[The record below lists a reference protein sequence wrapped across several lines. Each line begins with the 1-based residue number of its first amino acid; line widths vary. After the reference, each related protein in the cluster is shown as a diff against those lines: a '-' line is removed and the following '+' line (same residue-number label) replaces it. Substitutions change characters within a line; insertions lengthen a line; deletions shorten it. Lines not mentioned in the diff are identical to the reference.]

1 VGRRI
6 RWLGVVM
13 LLCFGLVVVQLVNIQ
28 FVRAKALANSPYNPR
43 VSTLKYDNLR
53 GNIYASDGTL
63 LAQSLKATTGLYHY
77 MRVYPHGPLFAGI
90 TGYDSLEYGTSGI
103 EYEYNQ
109 YLQTHSQAPQNFS
122 QLLFN
127 KPPSEPDDITLT
139 VDPVLQQAAETAL
152 TTLPPGP
159 NFDGAVV
166 ALNPTTGA
174 ILAMVSNPTYDPNG
188 LANPNIAA
196 EEQAKAAAEAP
207 DAEQFDGLT
216 PIATQERFPPGS
228 SFKVVTS
235 TAAYNLKPSLDNYSV
250 PSEPYPL
257 TFSDSNQ
264 TLSDDSGAPCGGTMA
279 EMLPPSCDP
288 GYGRLGELLG
298 VPILTKQ
305 AQLFGYAIYGAK
317 DQFVPNI
324 DLPNV
329 IPSTFSNLLPNSQAL
344 LAYSAIGQDN
354 VSATALQNALVAAGI
369 ANGGVIMTPHLMQQ
383 VRDSQ
388 GNVVTSYQPT
398 PMLTAATQQAASSV
412 NTLMQS
418 VATEG
423 TAAGVG
429 FPPQWQMAV
438 KTGTAQ
444 VQAPNQP
451 EETDD
456 WLIGFDNAK
465 GVPNLAIAV
474 IVPYQAVSATGAAV
488 SGPIMKAVVQAYLT
502 QIGAQG

>member
-13 LLCFGLVVVQLVNIQ
+13 LLCFGLVIVQLVNIQ

-63 LAQSLKATTGLYHY
+63 LAQSVKATSGLYHY

-90 TGYDSLEYGTSGI
+90 TGYDSLEYGTAGI

-109 YLQTHSQAPQNFS
+109 YLQTHSQPPQNFS

-139 VDPVLQQAAETAL
+139 IDPVLQQAAETAL

-174 ILAMVSNPTYDPNG
+174 VLAMVSNPTYDPNG
-188 LANPNIAA
+188 LANPNVAA
-196 EEQAKAAAEAP
+196 EVQAKAAAEAP
-207 DAEQFDGLT
+207 DAEQFNGLT

-305 AQLFGYAIYGAK
+305 AQLFGYAIYGTK
-317 DQFVPNI
+317 DQFVPSI

-329 IPSTFSNLLPNSQAL
+329 IPSTFSNLPTNSQSL

-383 VRDSQ
+383 IRDSQ

-398 PMLTAATQQAASSV
+398 PMLTAASQQAASSV

-429 FPPQWQMAV
+429 FPPEWQMAV

-488 SGPIMKAVVQAYLT
+488 SGPIMKAVVQAYLN